1 MKSFIL
7 SLLISSACFATGVEH
22 ELIGGRPVELG
33 AYPEIVYIQSGDGQS
48 RWHCTATLIGPQV
61 ILTAGHCVA
70 NEGSIQPVVVVV
82 RFPIGKIEYSAKCQQ
97 APLYRSQ
104 QEDHD
109 MALCKVDKELPIKP
123 ASISKVGPKIGDK
136 VILTGYGCIQPGGG
150 GGNDGTLR
158 MGLST
163 VSKLPVDKDHWFYTQ
178 DDSALCF
185 GDSGGPS
192 LLNSDDHLL
201 IGVNSRGNIK
211 DLSLLTALWTPES
224 IAFFQDFARDSEVSI
239 CGVTDDC

>member
-1 MKSFIL
+1 MKSLIL
-7 SLLISSACFATGVEH
+7 SLLISSACFATEFH
-22 ELIGGRPVELG
+22 PELIGGKPVERG
-33 AYPEIVYIQSGDGQS
+33 AYPEIVYIRSGDARCS
-48 RWHCTATLIGPQV
+48 ATIIGPQV

-70 NEGSIQPVVVVV
+70 DQGSIGPAAEVVDFVIDKVS
-82 RFPIGKIEYSAKCQQ
+82 YSAQCQQ
-97 APLYRSQ
+97 APLYRDQ
-104 QEDHD
+104 IEDHD
-109 MALCKVDKELPIKP
+109 MALCKVDKELSVKP
-123 ASISKVGPKIGDK
+123 ASISKIGPKIGDK
-136 VILTGYGCIQPGGG
+136 IILTGYGCIQPGGG

-163 VSKLPVDKDHWFYTQ
+163 VSKLPVGKDHWFYTQ

-192 LLNSDDHLL
+192 LLKSEEHLL